1 MDKTIIAHDPEE
13 MEEIGVEL
21 AADLEDGELV
31 SIVGELGSGKTT
43 LTKGIAKGLLIT
55 DVVVSPTY
63 LLAREYRGRL
73 ALHHID
79 AYRISTLAEFAEV
92 GLDLYL
98 PPEEG
103 VTVVEWPER
112 IDGLIEISDIL
123 IRIEV
128 LQGGARRVDITER
141 RTISRR

>member
-13 MEEIGVEL
+13 MEEIGVEIG
-21 AADLEDGELV
+21 ADLEDGDLV
-31 SIVGELGSGKTT
+31 SIVGPLGSGKTT

-73 ALHHID
+73 SLHHID

-112 IDGLIEISDIL
+112 IDGLIEISDLL
-123 IRIEV
+123 IKIEV
-128 LQGGARRVDITER
+128 LEGGSRRVDITKR
-141 RTISRR
+141 RAVSRR

>member
-1 MDKTIIAHDPEE
+1 MDKTIIAHDPDE
-13 MEEIGVEL
+13 MEEIGIEI
-21 AADLEDGELV
+21 ASDLEDGDLV
-31 SIVGELGSGKTT
+31 SIVGPLGSGKTT

-73 ALHHID
+73 SLHHID

-112 IDGLIEISDIL
+112 IDGLIEISDFL
-123 IRIEV
+123 IRIDLLE
-128 LQGGARRVDITER
+128 GGPRRVDITKKGLR
-141 RTISRR
+141 R

>member
-13 MEEIGVEL
+13 MEEIGVEIG
-21 AADLEDGELV
+21 ADLEDGDLV

>member
-1 MDKTIIAHDPEE
+1 MDKTIIARDPEE
-13 MEEIGVEL
+13 MEEIGVGI
-21 AADLEDGELV
+21 AADLKDGDLV

-55 DVVVSPTY
+55 EVVVSPTY

-73 ALHHID
+73 TLHHID
-79 AYRISTLAEFAEV
+79 AYRISSLSEFAEV

-112 IDGLIEISDIL
+112 IEGLVEISDLL
-123 IRIEV
+123 IKIDLLPE
-128 LQGGARRVDITER
+128 GSRRVDIMEV
-141 RTISRR
+141 SRR